1 MKDWKT
7 AIGNGSNRRQFL
19 KGTGVLG
26 VVGLAGCTGGDDG
39 NGDDGS
45 GNGNGDDGS
54 GNGNGDDGSGNGN
67 GDDGSGNGDSEPVSW
82 TIGTSGPDS
91 ATHASGVAM
100 SQVISDNS
108 DMIDMTAQTT
118 GGTAANLPLLAEE
131 ELNIAQSTSWGVV
144 QANAGNPPY
153 EGGLSKVM
161 TQVIPFMSIEYFL
174 IKRDVDELSDIQ
186 SVSDIPQDGSI
197 DMAFGDRAGTNY
209 FAGVDAFELSG
220 IDNPDEKYN
229 ITSLDWGSQGAAM
242 RDGRLDI
249 CIGYTVSQVTTVG
262 WEQEVDATT
271 DIDIVEWEFD
281 ESAVADSGLPYFY
294 IEAPGDLWEQD
305 VSVESIPSLGVG
317 YETVFPADVS
327 DELAYEFISIVH
339 DNIDQV
345 RDASAVLQGAGPE
358 LTQDLMLASPD
369 APVHPGAEQFMREE
383 DLWSDDLTTL
393 EEYESNQ

>member
-1 MKDWKT
+1 MKDWNK
-7 AIGNGSNRRQFL
+7 AIGNSSNRRQFL

-26 VVGLAGCTGGDDG
+26 VVGLAGCTGGG
-39 NGDDGS
+39 NGDDG
-45 GNGNGDDGS
+45 NGNDGS
-54 GNGNGDDGSGNGN
+54 SN
-67 GDDGSGNGDSEPVSW
+67 GNGDSESISW
-82 TIGTSGPDS
+82 SIGTSGPDS

-118 GGTAANLPLLAEE
+118 GGTAANLPLLVEG
-131 ELNIAQSTSWGVV
+131 ELDIAQSTSWGVV
-144 QANAGNPPY
+144 RANAGKTPY

-197 DMAFGDRAGTNY
+197 NMAFGQRGGTNY
-209 FAGVDAFELSG
+209 FAGFDAFELSG
-220 IDNPDEKYN
+220 IDNLEDKYN

-249 CIGYTVSQVTTVG
+249 CMAYTVSQVTTVG

-281 ESAVADSGLPYFY
+281 ESNLANSVLPYFY

-317 YETVFPADVS
+317 YETVFPADIS
-327 DELAYEFISIVH
+327 DELAYEFVSVVH